1 MDRIKL
7 NRANPSG
14 ALRPKGTDMETNLPL
29 ETDRLLLRPF
39 APSDFEALH
48 AILSRED
55 VSTYLYWG
63 PQSEEEVQE
72 RLAKMIGFRSIEQ
85 PGDTLRLAILLKA
98 NGRVIGDVVL
108 HWLDGPH
115 LQGDVGFIVHPD
127 HQGKGYATEA
137 TRPLLRVAFEELGL
151 HRVAGHLDPRN
162 AASAKVLEKLGMRQE
177 AHFVENEFVK
187 DEWQS
192 ELIYAILEHEW
203 AEQQPKKKSAASSRR
218 AAPKSAARR

>member
-1 MDRIKL
+1 MDIK
-7 NRANPSG
+7 
-14 ALRPKGTDMETNLPL
+14 LPL

-72 RLAKMIGFRSIEQ
+72 RLKKMIDFRSIEG
-85 PGDTLRLAILLKA
+85 PGDTLRLAMLLKA

-108 HWLDGPH
+108 HWRDDPH
-115 LQGDVGFIVHPD
+115 RQGYVGFVVHPD
-127 HQGKGYATEA
+127 HQGKGFATEA
-137 TRPLLRVAFEELGL
+137 TGPLLRVAFEDLGL
-151 HRVAGHLDPRN
+151 HRVTGHVEARN
-162 AASAKVLEKLGMRQE
+162 AASARVLEKLGMRRE
-177 AHFVENEFVK
+177 AHLVENEFVK

-192 ELIYAILEHEW
+192 ELVYAILDREW
-203 AEQQPKKKSAASSRR
+203 S
-218 AAPKSAARR
+218 

>member
-1 MDRIKL
+1 MDIK
-7 NRANPSG
+7 
-14 ALRPKGTDMETNLPL
+14 LPL

-72 RLAKMIGFRSIEQ
+72 RLKKMIDFRSIEG
-85 PGDTLRLAILLKA
+85 PGDTLRLAMLLKA

-108 HWLDGPH
+108 HWRDDPH
-115 LQGDVGFIVHPD
+115 RQGYVGFVVHPD
-127 HQGKGYATEA
+127 HQGKGFATEA
-137 TRPLLRVAFEELGL
+137 TGPLLRVAFEDVGL
-151 HRVAGHLDPRN
+151 HRVTGHVEARN
-162 AASAKVLEKLGMRQE
+162 AASARVLEKLGMRRE

-192 ELIYAILEHEW
+192 ELVYAILDREW
-203 AEQQPKKKSAASSRR
+203 REQKPKKAPASSR
-218 AAPKSAARR
+218 KSAARR

>member
-1 MDRIKL
+1 MDIK
-7 NRANPSG
+7 
-14 ALRPKGTDMETNLPL
+14 LPL

-63 PQSEEEVQE
+63 PQSEEEVQD
-72 RLAKMIGFRSIEQ
+72 RLATMIGFRSIEQ

-108 HWLDGPH
+108 HWHDNQH
-115 LQGDVGFIVHPD
+115 RQGYVGFIVHPD

-137 TRPLLRVAFEELGL
+137 TRPLLRVAFEDLGL
-151 HRVAGHLDPRN
+151 HRVTGHLDPRN
-162 AASAKVLEKLGMRQE
+162 SASAAVLEKLGMRRE
-177 AHFVENEFVK
+177 AHFIENEFVK

-192 ELIYAILEHEW
+192 ELVYAILDREW
-203 AEQQPKKKSAASSRR
+203 AEQKPAKKKSAASSRR
-218 AAPKSAARR
+218 PAAKSAARR